1 MKTQKHTVRKKGH
14 AISAQGALV
23 VDPEVIKQTHKDI
36 LVSAL
41 TLSVL
46 VNLFVFISFVTI
58 NVAGRA
64 GELVQLF
71 S

>member
-1 MKTQKHTVRKKGH
+1 MKTKKQTSSTKGH
-14 AISAQGALV
+14 ESTNYGALV
-23 VDPEVIKQTHKDI
+23 MNPEIIKQTHKDI

-46 VNLFVFISFVTI
+46 INLFVFISFVTI

-64 GELVQLF
+64 GELIQLF

>member
-1 MKTQKHTVRKKGH
+1 MKTQKHTTTKKASDASH
-14 AISAQGALV
+14 AGVIA
-23 VDPEVIKQTHKDI
+23 VDPEIIKQTHKDI

-64 GELVQLF
+64 GDLVQLF

>member
-1 MKTQKHTVRKKGH
+1 MKIQKLISTKKTQKVSQAGTVVLD
-14 AISAQGALV
+14 AEIL
-23 VDPEVIKQTHKDI
+23 KQTHKDI

-64 GELVQLF
+64 GELISLF

>member
-1 MKTQKHTVRKKGH
+1 MKIQKLMSTKKTQKGSQAGTV
-14 AISAQGALV
+14 V
-23 VDPEVIKQTHKDI
+23 VDAEIKKKKQKDI

-64 GELVQLF
+64 GELISLF

>member
-1 MKTQKHTVRKKGH
+1 MKTQKHTSPKKSHEVTGAGTL
-14 AISAQGALV
+14 AINPDIIS
-23 VDPEVIKQTHKDI
+23 QTHKDI

-58 NVAGRA
+58 NVVGRT

>member
-1 MKTQKHTVRKKGH
+1 MKTQKHT
-14 AISAQGALV
+14 AIKNNHKVAGNGTLIV
-23 VDPEVIKQTHKDI
+23 NPDIIKQTHKDI